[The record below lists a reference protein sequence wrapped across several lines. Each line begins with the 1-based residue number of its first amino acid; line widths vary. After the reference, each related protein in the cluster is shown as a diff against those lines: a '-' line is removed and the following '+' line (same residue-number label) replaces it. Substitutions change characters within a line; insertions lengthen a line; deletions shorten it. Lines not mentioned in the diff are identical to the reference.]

1 MKKIRIRYSRR
12 AVKFLENIPLDL
24 RRRILEH
31 IAELS
36 ENPFPK
42 GCVKLGGVK
51 NVYRLRIGDYRV
63 LYKLFSEENVILIVK
78 IDHRRRV
85 YKG

>member
-24 RRRILEH
+24 RRRILER

-42 GCVKLGGVK
+42 GCVKLSGVR
-51 NVYRLRIGDYRV
+51 NVYRLRIRG
-63 LYKLFSEENVILIVK
+63 LSSIV
-78 IDHRRRV
+78 
-85 YKG
+85 